1 MLAKISTRHSS
12 SEADILKVLSEE
24 GMKPEVIEAEG
35 IDVFYNGR
43 FIGVIENPLSFIK
56 KIKEERR
63 SGKLPFELSIKFDE
77 FLNTVFISTEIG
89 RVLRPLIIVDNG
101 KKTLEAEK
109 IKMYIDVDEE
119 FIMNIANDIFNY
131 DILKI
136 SFVGDINK
144 NSIKKCLSKN
154 KYLKKYF

>member
-1 MLAKISTRHSS
+1 MLYIDNTYNIAEYYK
-12 SEADILKVLSEE
+12 EE
-24 GMKPEVIEAEG
+24 L
-35 IDVFYNGR
+35 FYL
-43 FIGVIENPLSFIK
+43 ENEEKGEKK
-56 KIKEERR
+56 KIVTF
-63 SGKLPFELSIKFDE
+63 G
-77 FLNTVFISTEIG
+77 
-89 RVLRPLIIVDNG
+89 
-101 KKTLEAEK
+101 EK

-119 FIMNIANDIFNY
+119 FIINIANDIFNY